1 MLADLCRR
9 RPVSAKRAC
18 VAQKRITASAP
29 TWAAAEP
36 RPPVSLRFGHLVL
49 GGDAGPWRRC
59 GLDGLISTH
68 ADSEWLH
75 TANGSL
81 TWASDREGLG
91 WVFHDD
97 DADAAHDIA
106 IDSVPTRVE
115 ASLPVREVVTLPDLP
130 RIDHVVVFTDS
141 LERTTTAVAEAT
153 GHGVRRVRETAD
165 ARQGFHR
172 VGPGGVIIEVVE
184 RADVT
189 SVALWGLV
197 LTVPDLDSL
206 VAAADGAIG
215 VPRDAVQPGRRI
227 ATVRGAAGLGVAVA
241 FMSPEPA

>member
-1 MLADLCRR
+1 
-9 RPVSAKRAC
+9 
-18 VAQKRITASAP
+18 
-29 TWAAAEP
+29 
-36 RPPVSLRFGHLVL
+36 VSLRFGHLVL
-49 GGDAGPWRRC
+49 SGDAGPWRRL
-59 GLDGLISTH
+59 GLNELVSQHSGV
-68 ADSEWLH
+68 EWVH

-97 DADAAHDIA
+97 DAVAAYDIT
-106 IDSVPTRVE
+106 IDSIPARVV
-115 ASLPVREVVTLPDLP
+115 ASPPVREAVTLPDLP

-141 LERTTTAVAEAT
+141 LERTTNAVAEAT
-153 GHGVRRVRETAD
+153 GHEVRRVRETAD
-165 ARQGFHR
+165 VRQGFHR

-189 SVALWGLV
+189 SVSLWGLV
-197 LTVPDLDSL
+197 VTVADLDAM
-206 VAAADGAIG
+206 VEAADGAIG
-215 VPRDAVQPGRRI
+215 SPRDAVQPGRRI

>member
-1 MLADLCRR
+1 M
-9 RPVSAKRAC
+9 
-18 VAQKRITASAP
+18 
-29 TWAAAEP
+29 
-36 RPPVSLRFGHLVL
+36 SLRFGHLVL

-97 DADAAHDIA
+97 DAAAAYDIA
-106 IDSVPTRVE
+106 IDSVPARVE
-115 ASLPVREVVTLPDLP
+115 ASPPVREAVTLPDLP
-130 RIDHVVVFTDS
+130 RIDHVVVFTNS

-153 GHGVRRVRETAD
+153 GHEVRRIRETPD
-165 ARQGFHR
+165 VRQGFHR

-184 RADVT
+184 RADAT
-189 SVALWGLV
+189 SVSLWGLV
-197 LTVPDLDSL
+197 LTVADLDAL
-206 VAAADGAIG
+206 VDAADGAIG
-215 VPRDAVQPGRRI
+215 APRDAVQPGRRI
-227 ATVRGAAGLGVAVA
+227 ATVRGAAGLGTAVA